1 MEILYKAKDGKIFN
15 DEWECE
21 NYENDLECQELA
33 DTLFWWNS
41 NREPIP
47 VSKDADNLYYFYIKS
62 EKAIDFMDSICYS
75 NGWSYD
81 ELEENGMYYWSER
94 DECFRNTTQQIDFYE
109 DEINTIRH
117 IQRFMWERGA
127 K

>member
-1 MEILYKAKDGKIFN
+1 MQILYKAKDGKIFD

-21 NYENDLECQELA
+21 NYENALECQELA
-33 DTLFWWNS
+33 NTLLWWNN

-47 VSKDADNLYYFYIKS
+47 VSKNADNLYFFYIKS
-62 EKAIDFMDSICYS
+62 DKAVDFMEEICCA

-81 ELEENGMYYWSER
+81 ELEENGMYYWSEG

-117 IQRFMWERGA
+117 IQRFMWERGQE
-127 K
+127 